1 LPDKLSVEPPVEG
14 NVLTTAPN
22 CLVTP
27 HMAWG
32 TQASRQRLLDITVE
46 NVRGFLMGEV
56 QNEVIM

>member
-27 HMAWG
+27 HGLGHRSLPAAAARHNRG
-32 TQASRQRLLDITVE
+32 KCTRLFDGGGAE
-46 NVRGFLMGEV
+46 
-56 QNEVIM
+56 